1 MVAKDRMAR
10 RRAWLYFITGLRAQ
24 DPTTWV
30 PLVRDAGGI
39 NAVYRL
45 IRIRRTADV
54 LVFLRRALVWVAAG
68 RN

>member
-54 LVFLRRALVWVAAG
+54 LVF
-68 RN
+68 